1 MDDEEA
7 SFHATPETFHKLQ
20 LILPKVLQN
29 DGELIPQEIWHGED
43 IERCRTFAIYLLI

>member
-43 IERCRTFAIYLLI
+43 IERCAYSPSTY